1 MENNN
6 ELFELLD
13 SQAKSL
19 VGILLKRIEIL
30 EKENSLTPSL
40 YKSLVKEHVYEW
52 IRGLKTLIS
61 IGKVEFRTRPKE

>member
-13 SQAKSL
+13 SQAKTL
-19 VGILLKRIEIL
+19 VGILLKRVEIL
-30 EKENSLTPSL
+30 EKENSLTPAL
-40 YKSLVKEHVYEW
+40 YKALVKEHVYEW
-52 IRGLKTLIS
+52 TRTLKALIS

>member
-13 SQAKSL
+13 SQARTL
-19 VGILLKRIEIL
+19 VGVLLKRIEIL
-30 EKENSLTPSL
+30 EKEKSLSPEL
-40 YKSLVKEHVYEW
+40 YKALIKEHVYEW
-52 IRGLKTLIS
+52 VRTLKALIT

>member
-40 YKSLVKEHVYEW
+40 YKAIVKEHVYEW
-52 IRGLKTLIS
+52 VRTLKALIT

>member
-19 VGILLKRIEIL
+19 VGILLKRVEIL
-30 EKENSLTPSL
+30 EKENALTPAL
-40 YKSLVKEHVYEW
+40 YKAIVKEHVYEW
-52 IRGLKTLIS
+52 VRTIKALIV
-61 IGKVEFRTRPKE
+61 IGKVEFKTRPKE